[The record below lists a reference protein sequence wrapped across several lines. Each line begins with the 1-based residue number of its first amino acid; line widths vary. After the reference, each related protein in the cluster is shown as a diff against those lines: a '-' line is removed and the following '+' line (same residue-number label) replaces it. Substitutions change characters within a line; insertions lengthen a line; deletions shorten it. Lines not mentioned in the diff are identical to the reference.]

1 MARRVLG
8 ADSVVGAAGAFVAL
22 SAHRATKGLFVHIW
36 AVRWRGTTPTDP
48 ARASP
53 APKSRFK
60 AREKHVA
67 YLATAVALRQQQLC
81 AGRCAETLGS
91 RMVAWRY
98 CRAMSGP
105 TARRQ
110 R

>member
-8 ADSVVGAAGAFVAL
+8 ADNVVGAAGAFVAL
-22 SAHRATKGLFVHIW
+22 SAHRATKGLLGHIW

-60 AREKHVA
+60 AREKRVA
-67 YLATAVALRQQQLC
+67 YFATDVALRRFNSSFARADAPKLL
-81 AGRCAETLGS
+81 GRGWSPGAIVG
-91 RMVAWRY
+91 R
-98 CRAMSGP
+98 
-105 TARRQ
+105 
-110 R
+110 